1 MNKLWFLFFFIL
13 LSNGLSVSA
22 DDGLSDDDNPPG
34 LEEYLKKLEES
45 KKTRSGFQVYSDEG
59 KEALQSDMGEN
70 FVPIKK
76 RVEKKLTTEDK
87 LRRKNR
93 LRVKKSAA
101 TEFRSSREKMM
112 NKLFEEKFERESFIE
127 RARRRHSMVENNSKL
142 FLEGVNNSDVF
153 SENTNRTQEITPSSV
168 INAVD
173 SYMPGMPQQIRQQ
186 KHRERLQRFAR
197 RVAKEKGESV
207 EEIRDG
213 SQQALSRNQKVP
225 ELKATLQVFKP
236 RERMG
241 MTPMDFVEGLEFPQ
255 GTDPF
260 LALVDGKN
268 ALRDDAISLSR
279 VKLGKALF
287 HDKNLSVDRK
297 VSCASC
303 HNPDMNFMDGQ
314 RFPVGVARRM
324 AGGLNTPSIN
334 NVIFRKKLFWD
345 GRADGLE
352 KMSLMPFMNPRE
364 MGMKD
369 REEIV
374 SRVQEDR
381 RRYGQLFED
390 AYDGEISADTIGRAI
405 ASFQRTLIIGN
416 SKVDKFLSG
425 DFQALDTEEKRG
437 FEIFTSKGKCVACHK
452 LEHDFAGPV
461 DSDHRV
467 STGLFQD
474 VPDSKKFVI
483 PTLRNISKTAPYF
496 HDGRVSTLEEVIEIY
511 NKGAVH
517 KSDKVSEMTRE
528 PLNLTLKEKEELLK
542 FLKALESYPI
552 KQKLN

>member
-1 MNKLWFLFFFIL
+1 MKKLIGFLFIFLVFIP
-13 LSNGLSVSA
+13 SVFSEE
-22 DDGLSDDDNPPG
+22 DGLSNDDNPPG
-34 LEEYLKKLEES
+34 LQEYLKQLENQKKS
-45 KKTRSGFQVYSDEG
+45 KSGFHVYSDEG
-59 KEALQSDMGEN
+59 KEALQSDMGSD
-70 FVPIKK
+70 FVPIQK
-76 RVEKKLTTEDK
+76 RTQKEMGREDK
-87 LRRKNR
+87 LRRQR
-93 LRVKKSAA
+93 TLSVKKVAA
-101 TEFRSSREKMM
+101 QEFRKSREEMM
-112 NKLFEEKFERESFIE
+112 NKLFKDKFERESFIE
-127 RARRRHSMVENNSKL
+127 RARRRHDMVENQSKL
-142 FLEGVNNSDVF
+142 FLEGVNNADVF
-153 SENTNRTQEITPSSV
+153 ANDKKPKTESIETEITPQSVISSV
-168 INAVD
+168 D
-173 SYMPGMPQQIRQQ
+173 LYSPGAPPKPRMVHSKRI
-186 KHRERLQRFAR
+186 KTR
-197 RVAKEKGESV
+197 RVAQRKMEDILKQD
-207 EEIRDG
+207 EEAKKKI
-213 SQQALSRNQKVP
+213 P

-236 RERMG
+236 KERMQR
-241 MTPMDFVEGLEFPQ
+241 TSVDLIEGLEFPQ

-260 LALVDGKN
+260 LALIDSEN
-268 ALRDDAISLSR
+268 ALRDDEISKAR
-279 VKLGKALF
+279 VKLGESLF

-314 RFPVGVARRM
+314 RFPVGVERRI

-334 NVIFRKKLFWD
+334 NVIFRKRLFWD

-364 MGMKD
+364 MGMKNK
-369 REEIV
+369 EEIV

-390 AYDGEISADTIGRAI
+390 AYDGEISEDTIGRAI

-425 DFQALDTEEKRG
+425 DFQALDPEEKRG
-437 FEIFTSKGKCVACHK
+437 FEIFTSKGKCVACHR

-474 VPDSKKFVI
+474 VPVDKKFVI
-483 PTLRNISKTAPYF
+483 PTLRNISRTGPYF
-496 HDGRVSTLEEVIEIY
+496 HDGRSATLKEVIEIY
-511 NKGAVH
+511 DKGAVH
-517 KSDKVSEMTRE
+517 ESDKVSEMTRE

-542 FLKALESYPI
+542 FLKALDSYPI

>member
-1 MNKLWFLFFFIL
+1 
-13 LSNGLSVSA
+13 
-22 DDGLSDDDNPPG
+22 
-34 LEEYLKKLEES
+34 
-45 KKTRSGFQVYSDEG
+45 
-59 KEALQSDMGEN
+59 
-70 FVPIKK
+70 
-76 RVEKKLTTEDK
+76 
-87 LRRKNR
+87 
-93 LRVKKSAA
+93 
-101 TEFRSSREKMM
+101 M
-112 NKLFEEKFERESFIE
+112 NKLFKEKFERESFIE
-127 RARRRHSMVENNSKL
+127 RARGRHDMVENQSKL

-153 SENTNRTQEITPSSV
+153 AEEKSKDNNIETEITPSTV
-168 INAVD
+168 ISSVD
-173 SYMPGMPQQIRQQ
+173 SYNPGAPTKPKM
-186 KHRERLQRFAR
+186 KHLPRKTTR
-197 RVAKEKGESV
+197 RVAQRKLN
-207 EEIRDG
+207 IT
-213 SQQALSRNQKVP
+213 SQQAMSAKEKVP
-225 ELKATLQVFKP
+225 KLKATLQVFKP
-236 RERMG
+236 KERMQR
-241 MTPMDFVEGLEFPQ
+241 TSVDLVEGLEFPQ

-260 LALVDGKN
+260 LALIDGKN
-268 ALRDDAISLSR
+268 ALRDDEISKAR
-279 VKLGKALF
+279 VKLGESLF

-314 RFPVGVARRM
+314 RFPVGVERRM

-334 NVIFRKKLFWD
+334 NVIFRKRLFWD

-369 REEIV
+369 KEEIV

-390 AYDGEISADTIGRAI
+390 AYGGEISEDTIGRAI

-437 FEIFTSKGKCVACHK
+437 FEIFTSKGKCVACHR

-474 VPDSKKFVI
+474 VPVDKKIVI
-483 PTLRNISKTAPYF
+483 PTLRNISRTGPYF
-496 HDGRVSTLEEVIEIY
+496 HDGRVATLNEVIEIY
-511 NKGAVH
+511 DKGAIH
-517 KSDKVSEMTRE
+517 ESDMVSQMTRE

-542 FLKALESYPI
+542 FLKALDSYPI